1 MDNACRSSLV
11 ESPMGPRSPP
21 AAALDLYGKR
31 RQMVKVQ
38 VLEREIGLLQEEL
51 KSVEDVQPAS
61 ICCKEVDDFVGAK
74 PDPLVAI
81 KQESHK
87 PNPFWKSL
95 WGKFC
100 SSLMWICCSTRCL
113 HHLQILNCCKCD
125 VSCHPHCHIC
135 ICSEKVTCQEWRK
148 CMGLSC
154 LHNACCC
161 FKSGHN
167 CTKVNLCSNLAKC
180 CSNTCCL

>member
-61 ICCKEVDDFVGAK
+61 ICCKEYVWLLCCIVVDDFVGAK

-95 WGKFC
+95 WSLVKNGANAWDFHAC
-100 SSLMWICCSTRCL
+100 TMHAAVSSLGTIVQR
-113 HHLQILNCCKCD
+113 
-125 VSCHPHCHIC
+125 
-135 ICSEKVTCQEWRK
+135 
-148 CMGLSC
+148 
-154 LHNACCC
+154 
-161 FKSGHN
+161 
-167 CTKVNLCSNLAKC
+167 
-180 CSNTCCL
+180 

>member
-61 ICCKEVDDFVGAK
+61 ICCKEYVWLLCCIVVDDFVGAK
-74 PDPLVAI
+74 PDPLVAM
-81 KQESHK
+81 
-87 PNPFWKSL
+87 SL
-95 WGKFC
+95 VKNGANAWDFHAC
-100 SSLMWICCSTRCL
+100 TMHAAVSSLGTIVQR
-113 HHLQILNCCKCD
+113 
-125 VSCHPHCHIC
+125 
-135 ICSEKVTCQEWRK
+135 
-148 CMGLSC
+148 
-154 LHNACCC
+154 
-161 FKSGHN
+161 
-167 CTKVNLCSNLAKC
+167 
-180 CSNTCCL
+180 

>member
-11 ESPMGPRSPP
+11 MSPMGPRSPP

-81 KQESHK
+81 EKESHK

-95 WGKFC
+95 WYFIWPLLLVNGKVLLQSYVDLLLHPLPA
-100 SSLMWICCSTRCL
+100 SSTNSKLL
-113 HHLQILNCCKCD
+113 
-125 VSCHPHCHIC
+125 
-135 ICSEKVTCQEWRK
+135 
-148 CMGLSC
+148 
-154 LHNACCC
+154 
-161 FKSGHN
+161 
-167 CTKVNLCSNLAKC
+167 
-180 CSNTCCL
+180 